1 MFEKIIDH
9 YDDYK
14 ECGDWSTVD
23 ATGNTIRTGKMITR
37 TVKVINNDKSVGL
50 SYEWITDEDM
60 RSEMGNI

>member
-9 YDDYK
+9 YNDYK
-14 ECGDWSTVD
+14 ECGDWATVD
-23 ATGNTIRTGKMITR
+23 TNGNIIKPGKMITR
-37 TVKVINNDKSVGL
+37 TVKVINNDNSVGL